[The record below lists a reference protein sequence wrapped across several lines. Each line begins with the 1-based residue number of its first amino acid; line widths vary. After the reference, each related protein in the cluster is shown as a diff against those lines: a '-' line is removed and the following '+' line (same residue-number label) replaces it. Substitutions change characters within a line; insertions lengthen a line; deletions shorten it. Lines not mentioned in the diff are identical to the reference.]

1 MKVENPTMGP
11 HPPGKIARKIAIG
24 IFSRRT
30 MEPVMK
36 LAGKGARSFS
46 TFLSLQWTQHGWNMM
61 KPFWKAGNGLKQHR
75 TQMTRLVANVTNS
88 STFSGM
94 MTHHILL
101 AWKTTCK
108 SPEHGAL
115 KPPVPAES
123 HGLNPIIHIIRRC
136 FLPWAMGVCMT
147 IAPKKKSCKA
157 HGDIA
162 VLRLSYPVQFQQFG
176 GGDMRR
182 QIDETTP
189 PWQLLAIAWQ
199 NHENTEMLQQLLRLG
214 WGEK

>member
-1 MKVENPTMGP
+1 
-11 HPPGKIARKIAIG
+11 
-24 IFSRRT
+24 
-30 MEPVMK
+30 
-36 LAGKGARSFS
+36 
-46 TFLSLQWTQHGWNMM
+46 M
-61 KPFWKAGNGLKQHR
+61 KPLWRAGNGLKQHR

-88 STFSGM
+88 STFGGM
-94 MTHHILL
+94 MTHQILL

-123 HGLNPIIHIIRRC
+123 HGLNPIIDIIRRC

-147 IAPKKKSCKA
+147 MAPKKKSCKA

-176 GGDMRR
+176 GDMWR
-182 QIDETTP
+182 QCFSSCF
-189 PWQLLAIAWQ
+189 AWVEERSRKTSWLI
-199 NHENTEMLQQLLRLG
+199 HVRKTES
-214 WGEK
+214 